1 MPKFEKHRN
10 LVGGVINM
18 CIYFLAI
25 CSLHEK
31 HQESILSRDGHYNG
45 NNILRYTNT
54 NLQISEAI
62 LTLVLIKLWFDN
74 NLEIYNN

>member
-1 MPKFEKHRN
+1 
-10 LVGGVINM
+10 M

-62 LTLVLIKLWFDN
+62 LTLVLIKL
-74 NLEIYNN
+74 